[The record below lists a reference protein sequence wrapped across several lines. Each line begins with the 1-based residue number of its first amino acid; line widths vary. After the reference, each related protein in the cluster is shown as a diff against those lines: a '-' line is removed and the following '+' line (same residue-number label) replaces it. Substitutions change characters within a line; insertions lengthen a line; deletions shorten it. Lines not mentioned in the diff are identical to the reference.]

1 MAHAIIVPGLIER
14 GRPSTVWRR
23 WAQRSLLAI
32 SAILGCFLAYLLLTN
47 STSAPTP
54 TTTSSGTI
62 GQADATISNFTFTQT
77 KGATV
82 QWQVQAQQAR
92 LFEQDKRALLQT
104 VAVTL
109 FGQQGKEL
117 TVTGEEG
124 TLDTATKNFMLAN
137 RTTPLV
143 VETTSGYIIYTNHL
157 AWTDQTREIRTQDP
171 VRIVGHGLEV
181 RGRGLL
187 GHLDTEEFEVLEDVH
202 VDLVPTS

>member
-1 MAHAIIVPGLIER
+1 M
-14 GRPSTVWRR
+14 STEWQR

-32 SAILGCFLAYLLLTN
+32 SAILVGFLVYVLSTN
-47 STSAPTP
+47 EASVPAPTP
-54 TTTSSGTI
+54 MGP
-62 GQADATISNFTFTQT
+62 GGDRADATISDFTFTQT

-92 LFEQDKRALLQT
+92 LFEQDRRALLQT
-104 VAVTL
+104 VVVTL

-117 TVTGEEG
+117 TVNGEEG

-137 RTTPLV
+137 RSTPLV
-143 VETTSGYIIYTNHL
+143 VETSNGYVIYTNHL
-157 AWTDQTREIRTQDP
+157 EWTDQTREIRTQDP

-187 GHLDTEEFEVLEDVH
+187 GHLDTQEFEVLEDVH
-202 VDLVPTS
+202 VDVSPTS

>member
-1 MAHAIIVPGLIER
+1 VPGNIEW
-14 GRPSTVWRR
+14 GTPSTVWQR

-32 SAILGCFLAYLLLTN
+32 SAVLACFLAYLLLTN
-47 STSAPTP
+47 STSVPPP
-54 TTTSSGTI
+54 TTTSPGAI
-62 GQADATISNFTFTQT
+62 DQADATISNFTFTQT
-77 KGATV
+77 KGETV

-137 RTTPLV
+137 RTTPLI
-143 VETTSGYIIYTNHL
+143 VETTSGYTIYTNHL
-157 AWTDQTREIRTQDP
+157 AWSDQTREIRTRDP

-202 VDLVPTS
+202 VDLAPAS

>member
-1 MAHAIIVPGLIER
+1 MWQH
-14 GRPSTVWRR
+14 
-23 WAQRSLLAI
+23 WAQRGLLAI
-32 SAILGCFLAYLLLTN
+32 SAILACFLAYLLLTN
-47 STSAPTP
+47 STSVPTP
-54 TTTSSGTI
+54 TTTNPGVI
-62 GQADATISNFTFTQT
+62 DQADATISNFTFTQT
-77 KGATV
+77 KGAAV
-82 QWQVQAQQAR
+82 QWQVQAQQAH
-92 LFEQDKRALLQT
+92 LFEQDKRALLRT

-124 TLDTATKNFMLAN
+124 TLDTATKNFILAN

-143 VETTSGYIIYTNHL
+143 VETMSGYIIYTNHL